1 MGSSIASF
9 AGPAF
14 SLVGGL
20 ISGGKGADA
29 ARGQAEAL
37 RAAGQRSSEMAQFR
51 PIGLRTGFGSSRF
64 NVNELGQVTEA
75 GYALNPELEA
85 LRNRL
90 ISGATGAPRAIT
102 TQAPQVPQGYSLT
115 DTAPMQPRTAV
126 MPREGFTYAYGPSGD
141 RIEVPLTAQTSYEPT
156 QGYDPTRV
164 QQLTEPLYGGTESLF
179 RLGRDYLG
187 ADPREVAAKYIS
199 DRQGLLQPS
208 RAAEFGRIQ
217 ARNYATGRGGLG
229 VQTATG
235 GAPTNPALQAYY
247 NSIFQQDK
255 ALAAEADTEAMNRIR
270 FGGELYGAGGKLASS
285 IPSLFSGSFLPIET
299 QLGLART
306 VEGMGQ
312 SPYQM
317 SLDLAERQ
325 ARAGAQSGNLYMQPQ
340 AAAASAYSRYQG
352 YSPLGSAFTN
362 LGAGMGGGGG
372 FGGMGA
378 DMGIGGSGLNPYNR
392 YGSGMFDWGR
402 APTGSTGFESWESP
416 YI

>member
-37 RAAGQRSSEMAQFR
+37 RAAGLRSSQMAQFR
-51 PIGLRTGFGSSRF
+51 PIGMRTGFGSSQF
-64 NVNELGQVTEA
+64 KVNELGQVEEA
-75 GYALNPELEA
+75 GYTLDPRLEA
-85 LRNRL
+85 LRNRFV
-90 ISGATGAPRAIT
+90 SGATGAPRAIT
-102 TQAPQVPQGYSLT
+102 TQVPQVPQGYSLT
-115 DTAPMQPRTAV
+115 DTSLMQPRTAV

-199 DRQGLLQPS
+199 DRQGLLAPS
-208 RAAEFGRIQ
+208 RAAEFGKIQ

-270 FGGELYGAGGKLASS
+270 FGGELYGAGGKLAAG

-317 SLDLAERQ
+317 SLDLANAQ
-325 ARAGAQSGNLYMQPQ
+325 AGAGARAGQLYMQPQ
-340 AAAASAYSRYQG
+340 AAAANAYSQYQS
-352 YSPLGSAFTN
+352 YSPLGSAFSG
-362 LGAGMGGGGG
+362 LGSSMGGGG
-372 FGGMGA
+372 FGSLF
-378 DMGIGGSGLNPYNR
+378 GGGGGYSAAPYAPTNPGFGSYQGGY
-392 YGSGMFDWGR
+392 YGSSAF
-402 APTGSTGFESWESP
+402 
-416 YI
+416 